1 VSENKKFHKKA
12 GNSKIKK
19 KAGGIKMAAK
29 RYELVMNNGNKS
41 RICFQRLKQA
51 DQPRITE

>member
-1 VSENKKFHKKA
+1 MSENKKLHKKA

-29 RYELVMNNGNKS
+29 RYELSNEQWYKS
-41 RICFQRLKQA
+41 RICFQEPKRQTS
-51 DQPRITE
+51 QR